1 MGSGVRDV
9 MESLGYDEREG
20 YGSAGK
26 LAGVWVAG
34 ERGAQKKVAG
44 ALQKAQLP
52 IEEVMAKTLEGEIDS
67 FERVHD
73 IRGSDAD
80 AEGLELTRWCGRC
93 MSASVRATSILRIAA
108 RKV

>member
-1 MGSGVRDV
+1 

-34 ERGAQKKVAG
+34 ERGAQKKVVG

-52 IEEVMAKTLEGEIDS
+52 IEEVMAKTLEGEINS
-67 FERVHD
+67 LSGCMTSAVPTRTL
-73 IRGSDAD
+73 RG
-80 AEGLELTRWCGRC
+80 WN
-93 MSASVRATSILRIAA
+93 
-108 RKV
+108 